1 MQSALLCTVLA
12 LIGSASALFEEQAG
26 FLDWH
31 KENIGS
37 VTHAQFAF
45 RGREKVFVATAS
57 SVIASLD
64 TKDGSIAWRQVNA
77 HLLVKQQPCTG
88 VNLRIYSQ
96 ASAAA
101 VCSKNSSL
109 VPTHVRK

>member
-1 MQSALLCTVLA
+1 MQSALLGVVLLLA
-12 LIGSASALFEEQAG
+12 GSASALFEEQAG

-57 SVIASLD
+57 AVVASLD
-64 TKDGSIAWRQVNA
+64 TKDGSVSWRQVIA
-77 HLLVKQQPCTG
+77 SFGQFLVHAATLDRMIQMQKQF
-88 VNLRIYSQ
+88 
-96 ASAAA
+96 
-101 VCSKNSSL
+101 
-109 VPTHVRK
+109 